1 MGGILCGHVSAACL
15 ITKPQLNT
23 NPNFDVVLTRTTP
36 VLSFKNAAGGQGKR
50 AYEIQVARD
59 KDFTIDLA
67 AFSVQENPEG
77 VTALSIPTDKAL
89 ADKTRWYWRV
99 RAVDET
105 GAQGPWATSRFS
117 VDVASDKAFM
127 GLTRAVPVSVKVSS
141 GSDPKNLTDY
151 SDQGLAT
158 QWRATPP
165 GSDTAWVDLEGK
177 QGGIEGVVGH
187 VAPCFGG
194 KLDAVIPCRGV
205 GQIGIGIRQPGQ
217 KRGKAGHSGKVGH
230 GGFLF

>member
-1 MGGILCGHVSAACL
+1 MLCGQAWAACL
-15 ITKPQLNT
+15 ITTPQLNT

-36 VLSFKNAAGGQGKR
+36 VLSFKNATGGQGKR
-50 AYEIQVARD
+50 VYEIQVARN

-67 AFSVQENPEG
+67 TFSLQENPEG
-77 VTALSIPTDKAL
+77 VTALPIPTEKAL

-99 RAVDET
+99 HAVDET
-105 GAQGPWATSRFS
+105 GAQGSWATSRFS

-158 QWRATPP
+158 PWRATPP
-165 GSDTAWVDLEGK
+165 GSDTERSSTRKSKSPTTKPRACC
-177 QGGIEGVVGH
+177 GISLRLPWPRRNNAVLH
-187 VAPCFGG
+187 ATASVANPKESHACSI
-194 KLDAVIPCRGV
+194 A
-205 GQIGIGIRQPGQ
+205 
-217 KRGKAGHSGKVGH
+217 
-230 GGFLF
+230 